1 MRSLFLTVF
10 LGFLIS
16 FNFSVY
22 SKTIDAESRFE
33 IIDVMN
39 KYAIGIDSKD
49 YALFRS
55 IFSDDVEVNIVYT
68 SNFGS
73 GNTVNIKGADNWVN
87 YVDEQISI
95 YRNTQHMLGNPMIS
109 YDGKVAIV
117 RTDLTAIHYYADKP
131 DVSTTFWGYY
141 ETHMVNEGEWKVIK
155 HTLTGIG
162 AN

>member
-55 IFSDDVEVNIVYT
+55 IFSDDVEVSIVYT

-95 YRNTQHMLGNPMIS
+95 YRNTQHMLGNLMILM
-109 YDGKVAIV
+109 G
-117 RTDLTAIHYYADKP
+117 
-131 DVSTTFWGYY
+131 
-141 ETHMVNEGEWKVIK
+141 
-155 HTLTGIG
+155 
-162 AN
+162 

>member
-1 MRSLFLTVF
+1 MFN
-10 LGFLIS
+10 LITKNMS
-16 FNFSVY
+16 CNIEEIDGMNDGTLETEPHDSYDGPGLDSIDPREWSHFSNNY
-22 SKTIDAESRFE
+22 RADIP
-33 IIDVMN
+33 
-39 KYAIGIDSKD
+39 
-49 YALFRS
+49 
-55 IFSDDVEVNIVYT
+55 
-68 SNFGS
+68 S
-73 GNTVNIKGADNWVN
+73 GLIPILQKIVN

-131 DVSTTFWGYY
+131 NVSTTFWGYY

-155 HTLTGIG
+155 HKLTGIG

>member
-1 MRSLFLTVF
+1 MRNLILTIF
-10 LGFLIS
+10 LGLLITL
-16 FNFSVY
+16 NFSAY
-22 SKTIDAESRFE
+22 SKNIDAESRFE

-39 KYAIGIDSKD
+39 EYAIGIDTKD
-49 YALFRS
+49 YVLFRS
-55 IFSDDVEVNIVYT
+55 IFADDVEVSIVYT
-68 SNFGS
+68 SNFGT

-87 YVDEQISI
+87 YVDGQISI

-109 YDGKVAIV
+109 YDGRIAIV
-117 RTDLTAIHYYADKP
+117 RTDLTAIHYYADRP
-131 DVSTTFWGYY
+131 DESTTFWGYY

>member
-1 MRSLFLTVF
+1 MRKLFLMAF
-10 LGFLIS
+10 LGLLITTG
-16 FNFSVY
+16 FNVQ
-22 SKTIDAESRFE
+22 SKTVSAESRFE

-39 KYAIGIDSKD
+39 KYAIGIDTKD
-49 YALFRS
+49 YKLFRS
-55 IFSDDVEVNIVYT
+55 IFYHDVEVSIVYT
-68 SNFGS
+68 PNFGT

-87 YVDEQISI
+87 YVDSEISKF
-95 YRNTQHMLGNPMIS
+95 RNTQHMLGNPMIS

-117 RTDLTAIHYYADKP
+117 RTDLRAIHYYANKP

-141 ETHMVNEGEWKVIK
+141 ETHMINEGEWKVIK

>member
-1 MRSLFLTVF
+1 MRKLFLMAF
-10 LGFLIS
+10 LGLLITTG
-16 FNFSVY
+16 FNVQ
-22 SKTIDAESRFE
+22 SKTVSAESRFE

-39 KYAIGIDSKD
+39 KYAIGIDTKD
-49 YALFRS
+49 YKLFRS
-55 IFSDDVEVNIVYT
+55 IFYDDVEVSIVYT
-68 SNFGS
+68 PNFGT

-87 YVDEQISI
+87 YVDSEISKF
-95 YRNTQHMLGNPMIS
+95 RNTQHMLGNPMIS

-117 RTDLTAIHYYADKP
+117 RTDLRAIHYYANKP

-141 ETHMVNEGEWKVIK
+141 ETHMINEGEWKVIK